1 MLSGALPLALVA
13 AVAAIAL
20 WVVVRYPALAPRSV
34 FGLTGWLA
42 GALALTAAARPMFGL
57 LGPIAGQVAALVVV
71 ELTSGV
77 CMMLAVAWTTLW
89 VMRMLAATPN

>member
-1 MLSGALPLALVA
+1 MPSGALPLALVA

-34 FGLTGWLA
+34 VGLTAWLVA
-42 GALALTAAARPMFGL
+42 AMTLTVAARPTFAL
-57 LGPIAGQVAALVVV
+57 LGPIAGQVAALVFV
-71 ELTSGV
+71 ELASGV

-89 VMRMLAATPN
+89 VMRALTATPH

>member
-1 MLSGALPLALVA
+1 VPSGVLPLTLVA

-42 GALALTAAARPMFGL
+42 SAVTLTFAARPTFVL

-71 ELTSGV
+71 EVTSGV
-77 CMMLAVAWTTLW
+77 CVMLAVAWTTLW
-89 VMRMLAATPN
+89 VMRSLAPSSH

>member
-1 MLSGALPLALVA
+1 MPAGALPLTLVA

-34 FGLTGWLA
+34 FGLTGWLVA
-42 GALALTAAARPMFGL
+42 AMAFTVAARPTFAL

-71 ELTSGV
+71 EVTSGV

-89 VMRMLAATPN
+89 VMRSLAAGPH